1 MKLPRKIHIALILVL
16 AVVLLF
22 STFQIEWNQLF
33 DEPFE
38 WNSLQGFSVSLL
50 VLFVL
55 IFQYTSTAARPKQKD
70 EQ

>member
-1 MKLPRKIHIALILVL
+1 MKLPKKIHLTLILVL
-16 AVVLLF
+16 AIGLLYDA
-22 STFQIEWNQLF
+22 FQIEWNQLF
-33 DEPFE
+33 DDTFE

-55 IFQYTSTAARPKQKD
+55 IFQYKSTATKPKQKD